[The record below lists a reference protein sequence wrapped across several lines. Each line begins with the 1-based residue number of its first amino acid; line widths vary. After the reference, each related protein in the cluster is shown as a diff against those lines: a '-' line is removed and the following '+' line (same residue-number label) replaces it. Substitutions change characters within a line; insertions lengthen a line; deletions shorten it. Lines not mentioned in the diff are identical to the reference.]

1 MAETNRLRP
10 DAGTGEC
17 VADLFGGLDAEAYDR
32 SYGDRTL
39 VARILRYFRPVRG
52 KMLAV
57 TGYSL
62 LGAVMNLAL
71 PIAIS
76 GAVGSLAGSRTTGM
90 AGLLVAAILV
100 SGAAA
105 WAVSLGRQWLT
116 ARAVADVV
124 LKLRLDV
131 VQSVLAR

>member
-1 MAETNRLRP
+1 
-10 DAGTGEC
+10 
-17 VADLFGGLDAEAYDR
+17 
-32 SYGDRTL
+32 
-39 VARILRYFRPVRG
+39 
-52 KMLAV
+52 
-57 TGYSL
+57 
-62 LGAVMNLAL
+62 LAL

-105 WAVSLGRQWLT
+105 WAVSLGREWLT
-116 ARAVADVV
+116 ARAGADVV

-131 VQSVLAR
+131 MQSVLGRDLSFFDEYPSGKIVSRVTSDTQDFSTVVTLSLELL